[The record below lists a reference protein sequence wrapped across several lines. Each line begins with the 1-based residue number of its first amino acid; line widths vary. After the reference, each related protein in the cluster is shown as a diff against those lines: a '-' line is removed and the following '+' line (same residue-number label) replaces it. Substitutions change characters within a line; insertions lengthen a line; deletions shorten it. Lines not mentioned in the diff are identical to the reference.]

1 MGMTLTQ
8 KILAAHAGLP
18 EVKAGQLINAKLDIV
33 LGNDITTPVAINE
46 FERAGFDRVF
56 DKEHIAIVLDH
67 FVPNKDIKSATQSK
81 QCREFANKYDI
92 LNFYDVGQM
101 GIEHALLP
109 EKGIVTAGDCVIGA
123 DSHTCTYG
131 ALGAFSTGVGS
142 TDMAAGM
149 ATGMAWFKV
158 PSAIKFVLTGKFN
171 PRVSGKDLILHII
184 GMIGVDGAL
193 YKSMEFTGPGVAGLT
208 MDDRLCICN
217 MAIEA
222 GAKNGIFPVDEVT
235 KAYLAGR
242 SQRPPVFYEAD
253 PDAVYEKTIEIDLSA
268 LEPTVSYPHLPEN
281 THVASEGKD
290 IKIDQV
296 VIGSCTNGRLEDM
309 EAAYNILKGKH
320 IAKGVRGII
329 IPATMAVYKECILRG
344 WTTAFIDAGCIVS
357 TPTCGPCLGGY
368 MGILAE
374 GERCVSTLTVKMAE
388 DLTDYLEEHGVHT
401 KYMHHEVDTFER
413 MEIIKDLRT
422 GAIDV
427 IVGINLLREGLD
439 LPEVSLIAI
448 LDADKEGFLRSE
460 TSLIQT
466 IGRAAR
472 NANGVVLMY
481 ADEVT
486 PSMERAIMETE
497 RRRAIQDAYNKEHGI
512 TPKTIV
518 KAIGDGLE
526 ISMSEENK
534 KMRQHRMSRAERE
547 QTITRLTR
555 EMKEAARLLQF
566 EHAAFLR
573 DEIEKLQRGED
584 PTADTSTRRA
594 AEKQRKTGKGRRSYK
609 K

>member
-8 KILAAHAGLP
+8 KILAAHAGLA
-18 EVKAGQLINAKLDIV
+18 EVKAGQLINAK
-33 LGNDITTPVAINE
+33 GNDITTPVAINE
-46 FERAGFDRVF
+46 FERAGFDSVF

-158 PSAIKFVLTGKFN
+158 PSAIKFVLKGKFS

-193 YKSMEFTGPGVAGLT
+193 YKSMEFTGPGVA
-208 MDDRLCICN
+208 
-217 MAIEA
+217 
-222 GAKNGIFPVDEVT
+222 
-235 KAYLAGR
+235 YLKGR
-242 SQRPPVFYEAD
+242 SQREPVYYEAD
-253 PDAVYEKTIEIDLSA
+253 PDAEYEKTIEIDLSA

-281 THVASEGKD
+281 THLASEGKE

-309 EAAYNILKGKH
+309 EAAYNVLKGKH

-374 GERCVSTLTVKMAE
+374 GERCVSTTNRNFVGRMGHVKSEVYLASPATAAASALTGCI
-388 DLTDYLEEHGVHT
+388 TDP
-401 KYMHHEVDTFER
+401 
-413 MEIIKDLRT
+413 RT
-422 GAIDV
+422 V
-427 IVGINLLREGLD
+427 
-439 LPEVSLIAI
+439 
-448 LDADKEGFLRSE
+448 
-460 TSLIQT
+460 
-466 IGRAAR
+466 
-472 NANGVVLMY
+472 
-481 ADEVT
+481 
-486 PSMERAIMETE
+486 
-497 RRRAIQDAYNKEHGI
+497 
-512 TPKTIV
+512 
-518 KAIGDGLE
+518 
-526 ISMSEENK
+526 
-534 KMRQHRMSRAERE
+534 
-547 QTITRLTR
+547 
-555 EMKEAARLLQF
+555 
-566 EHAAFLR
+566 
-573 DEIEKLQRGED
+573 
-584 PTADTSTRRA
+584 
-594 AEKQRKTGKGRRSYK
+594 
-609 K
+609 